1 LLCGMEQ
8 ARRPALAHHVH
19 RTAPMGPRVLIN
31 GIWYKGLFA
40 LSATGTG
47 LSRFRTMP
55 GIRRRSSTLS
65 ALAPTA
71 VQTIAPA
78 HVPFGGFGIASWAPC
93 DGAQNEA
100 DAIHLCVHDPPGPA
114 GLCCGSADDDP
125 MRK

>member
-1 LLCGMEQ
+1 MSLTTNIRVHARQLALQPHLQILRRSRRPLLCGMEQ

-71 VQTIAPA
+71 VQTIAPPHA
-78 HVPFGGFGIASWAPC
+78 PFGGF
-93 DGAQNEA
+93 
-100 DAIHLCVHDPPGPA
+100 
-114 GLCCGSADDDP
+114 
-125 MRK
+125 